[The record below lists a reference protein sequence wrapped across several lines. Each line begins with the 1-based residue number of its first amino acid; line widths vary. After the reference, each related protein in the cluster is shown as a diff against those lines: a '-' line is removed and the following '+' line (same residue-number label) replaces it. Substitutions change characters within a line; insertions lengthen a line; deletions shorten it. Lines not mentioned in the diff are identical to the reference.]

1 MCYRYPP
8 WQIYYFFFIFV
19 PTFNADLTMITF
31 AKHIRE
37 ILLCTGFFWCLGANA
52 QVRTREYNTGA
63 MPSNSIVYALPETR
77 VYAVVTIK
85 EERKT
90 PGELWQYAQRYLG
103 VDTPIDKAQTKFT
116 LETVV
121 IGTYG
126 VPSDSLRY
134 SVEFKRNS
142 SATNVTLTNNNLLL
156 AINSPG
162 TEYNDIPQESVESG
176 IADSRPSTL
185 QSLSP
190 EYIQATSMGRK
201 AKIAAEEIYR
211 LRESR
216 TAIISGESE
225 QPFPDGNAMKIAI
238 DGLDRSERN
247 LTERFTGKMETIIH
261 KRLVVDL
268 DPTVEGRRVAF
279 RFSSEEGLLPV
290 DDLRGEPVYMVVKV
304 TDQAPLLDEKEQKKK
319 ERQLRNG
326 VVYNVPGEAMVQIT
340 DNRGRVLVSRTL
352 AVAQLG
358 TQEALESDL
367 FTNNKVLTS
376 VVFHQSTGGIKE
388 VKSVEK

>member
-1 MCYRYPP
+1 
-8 WQIYYFFFIFV
+8 
-19 PTFNADLTMITF
+19 
-31 AKHIRE
+31 
-37 ILLCTGFFWCLGANA
+37 
-52 QVRTREYNTGA
+52 
-63 MPSNSIVYALPETR
+63 
-77 VYAVVTIK
+77 
-85 EERKT
+85 
-90 PGELWQYAQRYLG
+90 
-103 VDTPIDKAQTKFT
+103 
-116 LETVV
+116 
-121 IGTYG
+121 
-126 VPSDSLRY
+126 
-134 SVEFKRNS
+134 
-142 SATNVTLTNNNLLL
+142 
-156 AINSPG
+156 
-162 TEYNDIPQESVESG
+162 
-176 IADSRPSTL
+176 
-185 QSLSP
+185 
-190 EYIQATSMGRK
+190 
-201 AKIAAEEIYR
+201 
-211 LRESR
+211 
-216 TAIISGESE
+216 
-225 QPFPDGNAMKIAI
+225 MKIAI
-238 DGLDRSERN
+238 DGLDRSERS

-358 TQEALESDL
+358 TREALESDL